1 MQTAASRGDHAEE
14 RAMEQRNI
22 EFFWDAASPYTYLAA
37 TQIEALAARAGAAV
51 TWRPFLLG
59 KVFEAT
65 GNRMP
70 AAIPA
75 KGKHLFCDVQRWAQH
90 YGVPVVFPKV
100 FPVNSVLALRAG
112 IAAAGQGR
120 GAEFA
125 KAVMRAYWA
134 EGSDI
139 GQPEAVGAV
148 AAAIG
153 LDAAALLAGAQE
165 QPVKDQLRAN
175 TEEAVRRGA
184 FGAPTFFVGEQMF
197 WGNDRLVLLEE
208 FLRGKLAA

>member
-1 MQTAASRGDHAEE
+1 ME
-14 RAMEQRNI
+14 RSI
-22 EFFWDAASPYTYLAA
+22 EFFWDAASPYTYLAS
-37 TQIEALAARAGAAV
+37 TQIEPLAARAGVAV
-51 TWRPFLLG
+51 VWKPFLLG

-75 KGKHLFCDVQRWAQH
+75 KGKHLFRDVQRWGQH
-90 YGVPVVFPKV
+90 YGVPVGFPKV

-112 IAAAGQGR
+112 IAAGSRGK

-125 KAVMRAYWA
+125 KAVMKAYWGDGA
-134 EGSDI
+134 DI
-139 GQPEAVGAV
+139 GQAEVVGAV
-148 AAAIG
+148 AAALG
-153 LDAAALLAGAQE
+153 LDGAALVAQAQE

-175 TEEAVRRGA
+175 TEEAVKRGA
-184 FGAPTFFVGEQMF
+184 FGAPTFYVGEQMF

-208 FLRGKLAA
+208 FLSGKIAA

>member
-1 MQTAASRGDHAEE
+1 MQQHK
-14 RAMEQRNI
+14 I

-37 TQIEALAARAGAAV
+37 TQIEPLAARTGAAV
-51 TWRPFLLG
+51 IWRPFLLG

-70 AAIPA
+70 AAVPA
-75 KGKHLFCDVQRWAQH
+75 KAKHLFRDVQRWARH
-90 YGVPVVFPKV
+90 YGVPVAFPKV
-100 FPVNSVLALRAG
+100 FPVNSVLVLRAG
-112 IAAAGQGR
+112 IAAAAEGK

-125 KAVMRAYWA
+125 TAAMHAYWA
-134 EGSDI
+134 DGSDI
-139 GQPEAVGAV
+139 SQPEVVSAV
-148 AAAIG
+148 AASVG
-153 LDAAALLAGAQE
+153 LDGAALLLQAQA

-184 FGAPTFFVGEQMF
+184 FGAPSFFVGEQMF

-208 FLRGKLAA
+208 VLSGKIAA

>member
-75 KGKHLFCDVQRWAQH
+75 KGKHLFCDVQRWARH
-90 YGVPVVFPKV
+90 YGVPVAFPKI

-112 IAAAGQGR
+112 IAAGAQGKS
-120 GAEFA
+120 AAFA
-125 KAVMRAYWA
+125 LAVMRAYWA
-134 EGSDI
+134 GGADI
-139 GQPEAVGAV
+139 SQPASVS
-148 AAAIG
+148 AAASAAG
-153 LDAAALLAGAQE
+153 LDGAALLAQAQE

>member
-1 MQTAASRGDHAEE
+1 
-14 RAMEQRNI
+14 MEPRNI

-37 TQIEALAARAGAAV
+37 TQIEPVMARAGATLV
-51 TWRPFLLG
+51 WRPFLLG

-70 AAIPA
+70 AAVPA
-75 KGKHLFCDVQRWAQH
+75 KAKHLFCDVQRWAQH
-90 YGVPVVFPKV
+90 YGVPVAFPKV

-112 IAAAGQGR
+112 IAASAQGR

-125 KAVMRAYWA
+125 GAVMKAYWA
-134 EGSDI
+134 DGVDI
-139 GQPEAVGAV
+139 SQPEAVGAI
-148 AAAIG
+148 AAMVG
-153 LDAAALLAGAQE
+153 LDGPALLLQAQE
-165 QPVKDQLRAN
+165 QPVKDQLRTN

-208 FLRGKLAA
+208 FLGGKIA

>member
-1 MQTAASRGDHAEE
+1 MQHS
-14 RAMEQRNI
+14 I
-22 EFFWDAASPYTYLAA
+22 EFFWDAASPYTYLAS
-37 TQIEALAARAGAAV
+37 TQLEAVAARAGAAV
-51 TWRPFLLG
+51 VWKPFLLG

-65 GNRMP
+65 GNKMP

-75 KGKHLFCDVQRWAQH
+75 KGKHLFLDVQRWGAH
-90 YGVPVVFPKV
+90 YGVPVAFPKV

-112 IAAAGQGR
+112 IAAGRHGQ
-120 GAEFA
+120 AAAFA
-125 KAVMRAYWA
+125 KAVMKAYWA
-134 EGSDI
+134 DGADI
-139 GQPEAVGAV
+139 GQPGVVGA
-148 AAAIG
+148 I
-153 LDAAALLAGAQE
+153 AAALGLDGAALVAQAQE

-208 FLRGKLAA
+208 FLVGKIAA

>member
-1 MQTAASRGDHAEE
+1 
-14 RAMEQRNI
+14 MEPRNI

-37 TQIEALAARAGAAV
+37 TQIEPVVARAGAKLV
-51 TWRPFLLG
+51 WRPFLLG

-70 AAIPA
+70 ASVPA
-75 KGKHLFCDVQRWAQH
+75 KAKHLFCDVQRWAQH
-90 YGVPVVFPKV
+90 YGVPVAFPKV

-112 IAAAGQGR
+112 IAASAQGR

-125 KAVMRAYWA
+125 RAVMKAYWA
-134 EGSDI
+134 DGTDI
-139 GQPEAVGAV
+139 SQPEAVSAI
-148 AAAIG
+148 AAAVG
-153 LDAAALLAGAQE
+153 LDGAALLLQAQE

-208 FLRGKLAA
+208 FLCGKIAA

>member
-1 MQTAASRGDHAEE
+1 
-14 RAMEQRNI
+14 MEPRDI

-37 TQIEALAARAGAAV
+37 TQIEPLVARAGGKLV
-51 TWRPFLLG
+51 WRPFLLG

-70 AAIPA
+70 ASVPA
-75 KGKHLFCDVQRWAQH
+75 KAKHLFCDVQRWAQH
-90 YGVPVVFPKV
+90 YGVPVAFPKV

-112 IAAAGQGR
+112 IAASAQGR

-125 KAVMRAYWA
+125 RAAMKAYWA
-134 EGSDI
+134 DGTDI
-139 GQPEAVGAV
+139 SQPGAV
-148 AAAIG
+148 SAIAASVG
-153 LDAAALLAGAQE
+153 LDGPALLLQAQE

-175 TEEAVRRGA
+175 TEEAVKRGA
-184 FGAPTFFVGEQMF
+184 FGAPTFFVGERMF

-208 FLRGKLAA
+208 FLCGKIAA